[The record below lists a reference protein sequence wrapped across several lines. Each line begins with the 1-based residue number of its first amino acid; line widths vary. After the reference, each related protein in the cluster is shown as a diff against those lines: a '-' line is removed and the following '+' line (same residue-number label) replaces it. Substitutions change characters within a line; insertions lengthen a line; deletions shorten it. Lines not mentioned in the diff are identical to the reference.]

1 MDMYVSEVDA
11 KGTKEP
17 VYSKDAGRYATSLIV
32 DTKGTKEPV
41 YSKDAGRYAKAC
53 PESRGIAT
61 VS

>member
-1 MDMYVSEVDA
+1 MSMSDA
-11 KGTKEP
+11 
-17 VYSKDAGRYATSLIV
+17 SLIV

-53 PESRGIAT
+53 PESQGIAT